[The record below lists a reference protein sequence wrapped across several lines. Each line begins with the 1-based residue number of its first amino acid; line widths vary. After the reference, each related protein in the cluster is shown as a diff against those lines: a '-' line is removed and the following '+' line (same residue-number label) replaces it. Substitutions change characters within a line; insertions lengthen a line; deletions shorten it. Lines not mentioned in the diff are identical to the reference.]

1 MSIAAPHYLLLSETQ
16 TDPEHLAGRWR
27 FVLEEL
33 DGSGRIEAGDME
45 PGVRGERLQLLAV
58 VRGLEALEQP
68 SKVTL
73 ITPSR
78 YVGRGI
84 RNNLTV
90 WRENDWHWERFG
102 EMTPI
107 KNSDLW
113 RRVDRAAQFHQID
126 CRIWNFSRL
135 LEQTAERACQNR
147 TLRFADWAP
156 RLPLP
161 FDSNG
166 PANRLHPNCFDQA
179 CGCA

>member
-1 MSIAAPHYLLLSETQ
+1 MSNAAPHYLLLSETQ
-16 TDPEHLAGRWR
+16 TDPDHLAGRWR

-33 DGSGRIEAGDME
+33 DGTGRIEAADVE

-68 SKVTL
+68 SRVKL

-84 RNNLTV
+84 RNSLAT

-113 RRVDRAAQFHQID
+113 RRVDRASRFHQID
-126 CRIWNFSRL
+126 CRVWNFGRVLGQAAARSAN
-135 LEQTAERACQNR
+135 QFTH
-147 TLRFADWAP
+147 RFSDWAI
-156 RLPLP
+156 
-161 FDSNG
+161 G
-166 PANRLHPNCFDQA
+166 PSRRSEAAPAVNRVYPVLYDQA
-179 CGCA
+179 YGYA